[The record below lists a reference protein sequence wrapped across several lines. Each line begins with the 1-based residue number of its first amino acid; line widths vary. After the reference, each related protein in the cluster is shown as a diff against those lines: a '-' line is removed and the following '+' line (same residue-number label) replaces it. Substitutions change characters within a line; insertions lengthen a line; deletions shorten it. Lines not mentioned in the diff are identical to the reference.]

1 MDLLLGYSYSNDDIM
16 NVKNWLI
23 DWFVKNTNL
32 EQDII
37 MQNLNENYLEKG
49 WIDSLKFISLV
60 TDIELKFS
68 ITFSNDMFQNKAF
81 TTIDGLRHIIDS
93 EVNGK
98 I

>member
-1 MDLLLGYSYSNDDIM
+1 
-16 NVKNWLI
+16 
-23 DWFVKNTNL
+23 
-32 EQDII
+32 

-81 TTIDGLRHIIDS
+81 TTIGGLIHIIDS

-98 I
+98 IYEIDKDEEVGDEIGVFENSKPRFYK